1 MLKCFS
7 FVRGDPTTRPSTPGR
22 AGAALAN
29 IVLILHTIKETSL
42 LPFAATVAT
51 IVVVAVVAPR
61 SCNVLA
67 LNAILMFLRHLQLIF
82 TKQQQC
88 LVGKQNR
95 EVRQG
100 EGGRTVKLCICI
112 CG

>member
-1 MLKCFS
+1 M
-7 FVRGDPTTRPSTPGR
+7 TRPPTARPQGGHEDR
-22 AGAALAN
+22 TGAARNN

-51 IVVVAVVAPR
+51 IVVAHGT
-61 SCNVLA
+61 CNVLA

-95 EVRQG
+95 EVWQG
-100 EGGRTVKLCICI
+100 GSVVKLCICI